1 MLRHNL
7 RSSTYSANGT
17 NIDKYI
23 GLCYYT
29 LNNIGKA
36 MTEKVVYLE
45 TFREDSILVK
55 AIYVK
60 DLRKPFLS
68 CNTEIQ

>member
-1 MLRHNL
+1 
-7 RSSTYSANGT
+7 
-17 NIDKYI
+17 
-23 GLCYYT
+23 
-29 LNNIGKA
+29 